1 MRCADSNSL
10 GYLPIKQR
18 FTKQFASTSASLS
31 VTPFARDTLLPK
43 QIMLGIRNGT
53 NERRVA
59 ANAAEV
65 SNN

>member
-43 QIMLGIRNGT
+43 QT
-53 NERRVA
+53 SHVERKLLSSA
-59 ANAAEV
+59 PI
-65 SNN
+65 